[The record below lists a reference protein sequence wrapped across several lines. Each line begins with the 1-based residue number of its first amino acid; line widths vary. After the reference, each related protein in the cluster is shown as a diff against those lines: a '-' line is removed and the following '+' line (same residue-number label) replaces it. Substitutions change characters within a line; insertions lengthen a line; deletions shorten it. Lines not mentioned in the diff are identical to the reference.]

1 MSTLLLHHFDASPFA
16 EKIRLVMGLKKLAW
30 RSVQIPMVMPKPD
43 LTALTGGYRKTPVLQ
58 IGAEIHCDTRHI
70 ARVLE
75 AHRPEP
81 SLFPDGGAGLP
92 LALSH
97 WSDGAF
103 FMPGAALAMAENDQI
118 PPEVIE
124 DRKAF
129 FGFTDFEALRADR
142 AHLYGQVLANAALIE
157 EQLADG
163 RPFLLGEAPG
173 WADITACFVV
183 WMLRANVAPA
193 ERYLRALARMA
204 QWEARVRAFG
214 HGERTETSAQEAL
227 AVARDAAPA
236 PGDGV
241 DAADPLGF
249 AAGDEVVVEPA
260 DYGVVPVRGALI
272 TLDRHRITVRRTDPR
287 VGEVNVHFPR
297 AGYRVR
303 RP

>member
-1 MSTLLLHHFDASPFA
+1 MSTLILHHFDASPFA
-16 EKIRLVMGLKKLAW
+16 EKIRLVMGLKNLAW

-81 SLFPDGGAGLP
+81 SLFPDGGAGVP
-92 LALSH
+92 IALSH
-97 WSDGAF
+97 WSDNAF

-118 PPEVIE
+118 PQQVIE

-142 AHLYGQVLANAALIE
+142 AHLYGQVVAHAALLE

-163 RPFLLGEAPG
+163 RPFLLGAAPG
-173 WADITACFVV
+173 WVDITACFVV
-183 WMLRANVAPA
+183 WMLRANVPPA
-193 ERYLRALARMA
+193 ERYLRPFERMA
-204 QWEARVRAFG
+204 QWEARVRALG
-214 HGERTETSAQEAL
+214 HGERVETSAAEAI
-227 AVARDAAPA
+227 AIARDTAPA
-236 PGDGV
+236 AGNGV
-241 DAADPLGF
+241 CAADPLGL
-249 AAGDEVVVEPA
+249 AAGEAVVVEPV
-260 DYGVVPVRGALI
+260 DYGVVPVRGTLI
-272 TLDRHRITVRRTDPR
+272 TLDRHCITVRRNDPR

-303 RP
+303 RA